1 MAGAIRLLYRFG
13 ARIRSIDRD
22 GDRITLQADD
32 PKPLTFAPPTPA
44 HANAVMTLR
53 GRGATLA
60 DLTDIAGSET
70 AAGYVVDRFAR
81 ARFLEWSVSD
91 DREVLAEVTSLAG
104 DYLPRAAPPPPGE
117 RLALCRL
124 ACLRCHDGPTILDSG
139 AVRARATLSR
149 AGIAAFAA
157 SLAEPRA
164 AADDAF
170 AAALWQLGFF
180 DLAEPPESDARR
192 TWQFADLM
200 LHEASRFNRDQ
211 PLGATYRFKGRM
223 ASPPAVKPAPRGE
236 RVKLPPVDVA
246 ELGAASRPLD
256 AVQARRR
263 SIKRYAERAISLGQ
277 ISEFLWRVGRTT
289 GHHGAGDE
297 AVISRPYPSGG
308 SLNELELYLAVRRCG
323 DLTPAVYHYDSHGHA
338 LTRLAG
344 STAAAGRIIERSA
357 KAMALPT
364 EAQRPDLTIV
374 VSSRLPRVAWKYDA
388 VAYRLSLLNVGVV
401 FELMYL
407 VATDMGLA
415 PCANGSGSSRPL
427 QEVLDGDPFEE
438 VAIGEFCLGLP
449 PTGS

>member
-1 MAGAIRLLYRFG
+1 MAGAVRLLYRFG

-32 PKPLTFAPPTPA
+32 LRPLTFAPPTPA
-44 HANAVMTLR
+44 HADAVMALH
-53 GRGATLA
+53 GRGATLVE
-60 DLTDIAGSET
+60 LSDIAGSEK
-70 AAGYVVDRFAR
+70 AADYVVGRFAR
-81 ARFLEWSVSD
+81 ARFLAWSVTD
-91 DREVLAEVTSLAG
+91 DRDVLAEVASLAG
-104 DYLPRAAPPPPGE
+104 DYLPRAAPPRPGE

-124 ACLRCHDGPTILDSG
+124 ACLRRHDGQAILDSG
-139 AVRARATLSR
+139 SVRARATLSG
-149 AGIAAFAA
+149 AGIAALAS

-180 DLAEPPESDARR
+180 DLVEPQESDARR

-200 LHEASRFNRDQ
+200 LHEASRFDRDQ

-223 ASPPAVKPAPRGE
+223 ASPPAIKAAPPGE
-236 RVKLPPVDVA
+236 RIELPSVDVA

-263 SIKRYAERAISLGQ
+263 SIKHYAEQPISLGQ

-289 GHHGAGDE
+289 GHGGAGDD

-308 SLNELELYLAVRRCG
+308 SLSELELYLAVRRCEG
-323 DLTPAVYHYDSHGHA
+323 LTPAVYHYDSHGHA
-338 LTRLAG
+338 LTRLAN
-344 STAAAGRIIERSA
+344 STATAGRIIERSA
-357 KAMALPT
+357 QAMALPT

-374 VSSRLPRVAWKYDA
+374 ISSRLARVAWKYDA
-388 VAYRLSLLNVGVV
+388 VAYRLSLLNVGVI

-415 PCANGSGSSRPL
+415 PCANGSGNSRPL

-438 VAIGEFCLGLP
+438 VAIGEFCLALP
-449 PTGS
+449 ASD

>member
-1 MAGAIRLLYRFG
+1 MAGSVRLLYRFG

-32 PKPLTFAPPTPA
+32 LKPLIFVAPTPV
-44 HANAVMTLR
+44 HADAVMALH
-53 GRGATLA
+53 GKGATLA
-60 DLTDIAGSET
+60 ELTNIAGSAT

-81 ARFLEWSVSD
+81 ARFLEWSVTD
-91 DREVLAEVTSLAG
+91 DRDVLAEVASLAG

-124 ACLRCHDGPTILDSG
+124 ACLRRHDGQTILDSG

-149 AGIAAFAA
+149 AGIAALAG
-157 SLAEPRA
+157 SLAEPQA
-164 AADDAF
+164 ATGDAF

-180 DLAEPPESDARR
+180 DLVEPQESDARR

-211 PLGATYRFKGRM
+211 PLGATYRFKGGM
-223 ASPPAVKPAPRGE
+223 APPPAVKPTPPGE
-236 RVKLPPVDVA
+236 RIELPPVNVA

-263 SIKRYAERAISLGQ
+263 SIKHYAERPISLGQ
-277 ISEFLWRVGRTT
+277 MSAFLWRVGRTT
-289 GHHGAGDE
+289 GHRGAGDDT
-297 AVISRPYPSGG
+297 VISRPYPSGG
-308 SLNELELYLAVRRCG
+308 SLNELELYLAVRRCEG
-323 DLTPAVYHYDSHGHA
+323 LAPAVYHYDSHVHA
-338 LTRLAG
+338 LTRLAR
-344 STAAAGRIIERSA
+344 SAAAAGRIIERSA
-357 KAMALPT
+357 QAMALPA

-374 VSSRLPRVAWKYDA
+374 ISSRLPRVAWKYDA

-415 PCANGSGSSRPL
+415 PCANGSGNSRPL
-427 QEVLDGDPFEE
+427 QEVLDGDPFAE
-438 VAIGEFCLGLP
+438 VAIGEFCLALP
-449 PTGS
+449 ASR